1 MDAYG
6 DQLRGIAGIIERA
19 GFHPAV
25 RGVDKSR
32 FVYAEHENRAVE
44 VYCDE
49 GGFLIEFFE
58 EPAEY
63 SVRESQHDTPEQ
75 AAERAVDWLLRLVDQ
90 KH

>member
-1 MDAYG
+1 MNAYG
-6 DQLRGIAGIIERA
+6 DQLRGIAGILECA
-19 GFHPAV
+19 GFHPVV

-32 FVYAEHENRAVE
+32 FVYAEHADRAVE

-63 SVRESQHDTPEQ
+63 AVGECHQDTPPRAAQQ
-75 AAERAVDWLLRLVDQ
+75 AVEWLFGRADVV
-90 KH
+90 